1 MLFRSAELQD
11 GRAAD
16 ANRDAFPATV
26 ISRHPDL
33 SYFHKILTP
42 ELINFLNNTPT
53 LTVFLPVDDAWN
65 VLHPLERLYLESE
78 FASDDLTRIFNMH
91 AVLLKD
97 KKVKWSDSF
106 ETPTE
111 CTLSAVRA
119 RQEAN
124 PSPSADH

>member
-1 MLFRSAELQD
+1 M
-11 GRAAD
+11 
-16 ANRDAFPATV
+16 
-26 ISRHPDL
+26 
-33 SYFHKILTP
+33 
-42 ELINFLNNTPT
+42 
-53 LTVFLPVDDAWN
+53 
-65 VLHPLERLYLESE
+65 LHPLERLYLESE

-97 KKVKWSDSF
+97 RKVKWSDSF

-119 RQEAN
+119 RQEAD